1 MAESMQGLHRTC
13 RCAEVT
19 KEMIG
24 KEVVLM
30 GWVQKARDKGGIIF
44 VDLRDRSGIMQLI
57 FENGSIDEEG
67 FAKAGK
73 LRSEFV
79 IAVTGVVEERGGA
92 VNKNLATGEI
102 ELRVKSLRVLS
113 EAEVPPFPIEENSKT
128 KDEIRLKYRYLD
140 LRRPDLQKNIMLKSK
155 VMMITRQFFAK
166 EGFLE
171 IETPMLGRSTPEGAR
186 DYLVPSRVHP
196 GSFYALPQSPQ
207 LYKQLLMVSGF
218 ERYYQFAR
226 CFRDEDLR
234 ADRQTDFTQVDLETS
249 FLSDVE
255 IQTMMEEMLQKLMKE

>member
-19 KEMIG
+19 TEMVG
-24 KEVVLM
+24 KEVTLM
-30 GWVQKARDKGGIIF
+30 GWVAKARNKGGLVF

-102 ELRVKSLRVLS
+102 
-113 EAEVPPFPIEENSKT
+113 
-128 KDEIRLKYRYLD
+128 
-140 LRRPDLQKNIMLKSK
+140 
-155 VMMITRQFFAK
+155 
-166 EGFLE
+166 
-171 IETPMLGRSTPEGAR
+171 
-186 DYLVPSRVHP
+186 
-196 GSFYALPQSPQ
+196 
-207 LYKQLLMVSGF
+207 
-218 ERYYQFAR
+218 
-226 CFRDEDLR
+226 
-234 ADRQTDFTQVDLETS
+234 
-249 FLSDVE
+249 
-255 IQTMMEEMLQKLMKE
+255 

>member
-102 ELRVKSLRVLS
+102 ELRVDLRSLFIHPENKHEYFDVVFQTGQYQHERLMEKSLPEDKLPAEGYILS
-113 EAEVPPFPIEENSKT
+113 GDMRENVVINLPVKDRSLLAE
-128 KDEIRLKYRYLD
+128 
-140 LRRPDLQKNIMLKSK
+140 
-155 VMMITRQFFAK
+155 
-166 EGFLE
+166 
-171 IETPMLGRSTPEGAR
+171 
-186 DYLVPSRVHP
+186 LVRKF
-196 GSFYALPQSPQ
+196 GWAC
-207 LYKQLLMVSGF
+207 M
-218 ERYYQFAR
+218 
-226 CFRDEDLR
+226 
-234 ADRQTDFTQVDLETS
+234 
-249 FLSDVE
+249 
-255 IQTMMEEMLQKLMKE
+255 